1 MSQILSKA
9 PRRPQE
15 TRSQAGIGMGSHS
28 TFRELV
34 GRSMRFV
41 QNPNERMGFGQR
53 EGGRAVSL
61 AGQAEPYAPRCS
73 RLIPRMM
80 TPALKGTPCP
90 PPVARYEWGPPAI
103 FPLFFVTML
112 KRS

>member
-28 TFRELV
+28 PFRELV

-90 PPVARYEWGPPAI
+90 PRSPGTSGGHPQF
-103 FPLFFVTML
+103 FPCFL
-112 KRS
+112 SQC

>member
-41 QNPNERMGFGQR
+41 QNPNERMGFGQG
-53 EGGRAVSL
+53 EGVEPCPRL
-61 AGQAEPYAPRCS
+61 AGSDHMRGHARAGYRARQRTRGRHP
-73 RLIPRMM
+73 L
-80 TPALKGTPCP
+80 P
-90 PPVARYEWGPPAI
+90 PPVARYERGLPAI

>member
-41 QNPNERMGFGQR
+41 QNPNERMGFGQG
-53 EGGRAVSL
+53 EGV
-61 AGQAEPYAPRCS
+61 E
-73 RLIPRMM
+73 
-80 TPALKGTPCP
+80 PCP
-90 PPVARYEWGPPAI
+90 WMARPNHMRPGVRA
-103 FPLFFVTML
+103 
-112 KRS
+112 